1 MNLHKSFRSR
11 LPHYLKWA
19 LEPRGTWIHISC
31 IRILSNISGLCCMKK
46 QRAWNTDCQN
56 SAKYLMGILAQEV
69 LTEDTARLSGHLAVP
84 ENIQRRHDIKRFMLR
99 AGGGGGNRKKEI
111 FTEIKPQ
118 QAQKIVFTSCLME
131 LINKQCPTDKM
142 LRKLK

>member
-1 MNLHKSFRSR
+1 
-11 LPHYLKWA
+11 
-19 LEPRGTWIHISC
+19 
-31 IRILSNISGLCCMKK
+31 
-46 QRAWNTDCQN
+46 
-56 SAKYLMGILAQEV
+56 MGILAQEV

-99 AGGGGGNRKKEI
+99 ARGGDKKKEI

-142 LRKLK
+142 PRKLK

>member
-1 MNLHKSFRSR
+1 
-11 LPHYLKWA
+11 
-19 LEPRGTWIHISC
+19 
-31 IRILSNISGLCCMKK
+31 
-46 QRAWNTDCQN
+46 
-56 SAKYLMGILAQEV
+56 MGILAQEV

-84 ENIQRRHDIKRFMLR
+84 ENIQRRHDIKCFMLR
-99 AGGGGGNRKKEI
+99 AGGGGTDDRKKEI

-118 QAQKIVFTSCLME
+118 QAQKIVFISCLME